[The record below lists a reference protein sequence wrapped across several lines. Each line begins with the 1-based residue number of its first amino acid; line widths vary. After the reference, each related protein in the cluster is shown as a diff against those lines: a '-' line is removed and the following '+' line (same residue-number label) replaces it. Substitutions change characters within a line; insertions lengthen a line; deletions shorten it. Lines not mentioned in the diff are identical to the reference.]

1 MRRTTLAVH
10 GLRFFL
16 NAGRLS
22 QLARSVFDG
31 VNAIVQ
37 VLQLLPLL
45 IVLCSQ
51 ARVLVLDADVLSLLC
66 QSIKAVQQS
75 ARYCEQHE
83 AGGFQP
89 TLMYADATDMGS
101 GT

>member
-45 IVLCSQ
+45 IVLGAQ
-51 ARVLVLDADVLSLLC
+51 ARVLVLDADVFSLLR
-66 QSIKAVQQS
+66 QSIKTVKQS
-75 ARYCEQHE
+75 ARNGEQHD
-83 AGGFQP
+83 GRDFQP
-89 TLMYADATDMGS
+89 TLMDADATDMGS
-101 GT
+101 